1 MAEPAIKY
9 LEMLQAKVGQRF
21 GTGSPSPFGRWL
33 DGLLLE
39 AEEGLIRAE
48 FEVREEMTNPVGML
62 HGGATAAI
70 IDDLIGTMVATL
82 NRPSFYASV
91 NLHIDFLTASR
102 AGRTITGTARV
113 VRPGRTLINAEC
125 ELRDHRDRLVARG
138 VSNLIKVR

>member
-1 MAEPAIKY
+1 MAESTVKN
-9 LEMLQAKVGQRF
+9 LEVLQAKVGQRF
-21 GTGSPSPFGRWL
+21 STGSPSPFGRWL

-39 AEEGLIRAE
+39 ADEGLIRAS

-70 IDDLIGTMVATL
+70 IDDLIGTMIATL

-102 AGRTITGTARV
+102 AGQTITGTARV

-125 ELRDHRDRLVARG
+125 ELRDRRDRLIARG